1 VQHLEAL
8 AEPYINKVEALLGQS
23 TTIEALGRGLRD
35 LLLAGQVDYEEV
47 LESAEAGDE
56 VAHYALIATY
66 RRVADQHQQE
76 SLPHRVV
83 SYALNALEVT
93 TQAKDKQR
101 RKQGR
106 HKTFGGGLAVT
117 NLGRDLGLVTL
128 VYWIAMD
135 LGLEATRNLETT
147 THPSA
152 ASVVAG
158 LLTRRGRVPITE
170 ARLNFLCC
178 RWGPTIR
185 ALTLAL
191 FTQMLFSSNSRTS
204 LYSSIRRID
213 VYDSFR
219 IV

>member
-191 FTQMLFSSNSRTS
+191 FTQMLFSSNSRT
-204 LYSSIRRID
+204 
-213 VYDSFR
+213 
-219 IV
+219 